1 MGERSGL
8 MRAGREVSAEGRD
21 PRGLGVCE
29 CRCACVRACERK
41 HGNRVKKLVRQ
52 RGLEIRLFCKY

>member
-29 CRCACVRACERK
+29 CRCACVR
-41 HGNRVKKLVRQ
+41 VR
-52 RGLEIRLFCKY
+52 GSMETE